1 MKPGGTTPD
10 WRQNVS
16 EKVFDTDVTTSIRR
30 YNVKTTFTRRLKI
43 RTTLQM
49 TFKRPYDVTSILLQ
63 RSYIINIH
71 TTLQRPY
78 DVTISRRSY
87 SIYMTCI
94 VKNTFGCAVS
104 FIFSSNVIDKT

>member
-1 MKPGGTTPD
+1 MTPGGTTPD

-49 TFKRPYDVTSILLQ
+49 TFKRPYDVTSILCYSVLT
-63 RSYIINIH
+63 SLTSI
-71 TTLQRPY
+71 RPY
-78 DVTISRRSY
+78 SVHTMLQFLDGLTAS
-87 SIYMTCI
+87 T
-94 VKNTFGCAVS
+94 
-104 FIFSSNVIDKT
+104 